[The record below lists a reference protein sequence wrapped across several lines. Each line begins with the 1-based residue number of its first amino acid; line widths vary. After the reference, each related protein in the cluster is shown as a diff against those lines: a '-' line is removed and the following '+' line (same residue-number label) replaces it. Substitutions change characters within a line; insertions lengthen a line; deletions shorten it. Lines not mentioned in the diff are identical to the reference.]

1 MVNVGTVGQERI
13 LATTYAAHHYPND
26 IETGHNE
33 QCKSKDQRIG
43 QMEGSFGMEHAQT
56 HGQQP
61 QDESDSLAATVAHK
75 YFIVLVGT
83 AEHIEA
89 EERNER
95 AKGGKGDECIDI
107 FADKNKDTG
116 HKEEGHTT
124 QTAGQSVDTVYQI
137 DGVDAIHNEQHT
149 QGHTYP
155 IGYFIHT
162 KKTVKVVDPYAGK
175 HNHDSTDNLYHELS
189 LISHPNQ
196 IVGNAFEVEQ
206 HHGTERE
213 GQTGAYCRH
222 IGSIA
227 QIAGQGRNAEDHT
240 DTEQDGGRKSYSSQ
254 TGNNAGV
261 HLALVDGVEEF
272 LFEGDKNDFGNNQ
285 RGDGYAEQKS

>member
-43 QMEGSFGMEHAQT
+43 QMEGSFGMVHAQT

-61 QDESDSLAATVAHK
+61 QDESDGLAATVAHK
-75 YFIVLVGT
+75 DFIVLVGT

-89 EERNER
+89 EEWNER

-124 QTAGQSVDTVYQI
+124 QAAGQSVDTVYQV
-137 DGVDAIHNEQHT
+137 DGVDAVHDEQHT

-155 IGYFIHT
+155 FGDFINP
-162 KKTVKVVDPYAGK
+162 KEAVKVVDPYAGK
-175 HNHDSTDNLYHELS
+175 HNHEGAEYLHHELG
-189 LISHPNQ
+189 LVAHADKV
-196 IVGNAFEVEQ
+196 VGNAFEVEQ

-213 GQTGAYCRH
+213 GQAGAYGRH
-222 IGSIA
+222 VFHIA
-227 QIAGQGRNAEDHT
+227 KITGKGGNTKHHAYA
-240 DTEQDGGRKSYSSQ
+240 EQDGGGKGNTPQ